1 MRRVRRAKQERVFLF
16 ASTHFNSF
24 LAFELLL
31 QHLQYQ
37 VLPHE
42 RGISFGSD
50 YSAIAAF
57 LAGLPLGFEMEAE
70 NSFLLHL
77 QFDKI

>member
-1 MRRVRRAKQERVFLF
+1 MKSEKSKTRTSVPIC
-16 ASTHFNSF
+16 FNSF